1 MVLNGFFIYL
11 FVSQNAH
18 ERKNRGRKR
27 SGNRGGE
34 RGGLNDGW
42 MGVQVGGTNSTQQI
56 STASLLYYLF
66 LTLPLVFSKY
76 FYGSR

>member
-1 MVLNGFFIYL
+1 MKGKT
-11 FVSQNAH
+11 
-18 ERKNRGRKR
+18 E
-27 SGNRGGE
+27 GE
-34 RGGLNDGW
+34 REAGTEEEKEGGLNDGW

-66 LTLPLVFSKY
+66 LTSPLVFSKY